1 MAKAD
6 SIGWWMMNGERDT
19 VIWHLT
25 SPLLSQVA
33 APLYERDWST
43 YSYPYPLGE
52 KDYLY
57 CQVMNVDIKIQIIQD
72 SVIKSNV
79 YKEML

>member
-1 MAKAD
+1 
-6 SIGWWMMNGERDT
+6 MMNGEHDN

-25 SPLLSQVA
+25 SPLLSQVV

-43 YSYPYPLGE
+43 YLYPYPLGE

-57 CQVMNVDIKIQIIQD
+57 GQVMNVDIKIQIIW
-72 SVIKSNV
+72 
-79 YKEML
+79 